1 MMLLRFARDETAGS
15 AAEFGLIA
23 PAFLSALMGAIGC
36 GLALW
41 AQIGLQHAA
50 EMAARCASVDAA
62 TCGSV
67 TATQNYAAQ
76 QAYGLSIP
84 ASAFSVTTQACGSR
98 VSASYDLAS
107 VSGSL
112 GLPSIVLTGQ
122 ACFPK

>member
-1 MMLLRFARDETAGS
+1 MLRRFARDIGGGS

-23 PAFLSALMGAIGC
+23 PAFLSALMGTIGC

-67 TATQNYAAQ
+67 SATQNYAAQ
-76 QAYGLSIP
+76 QAYGLSVP
-84 ASAFSVTTQACGSR
+84 PSAFSVSAQPCGNQ
-98 VSASYDLAS
+98 VTATYNFAS

-112 GLPSIVLTGQ
+112 GLPSVVLTGQ

>member
-1 MMLLRFARDETAGS
+1 MKLRSFARDARGGS
-15 AAEFGLIA
+15 AVEFGLIA

-41 AQIGLQHAA
+41 TQIGLQHAA

-67 TATQNYAAQ
+67 SAIQTYAAQ
-76 QAYGLSIP
+76 QAYGLSVP
-84 ASAFSVTTQACGSR
+84 ASAFTVSTPPCGNQVT
-98 VSASYDLAS
+98 ASYAFAAS
-107 VSGSL
+107 SGSL
-112 GLPSIVLTGQ
+112 GLPSLTLMGS